1 MRKTLL
7 ILLPVGFLLFF
18 AACKKSSSNSTKG
31 LTGTW
36 AFLGGSAQI
45 QSTSQQPGGVT
56 MVTNTNYLTKNN
68 TGTMTFK
75 TDSLIIS
82 GLGYSVDTTIKAYFY
97 YNGTVYDSA
106 TQQVSLSIPP
116 TSATAKYTMVG
127 TDSLYFPN
135 GGILSALDSASVG
148 QGSTYVLKGDSLS
161 ILSQTTDSSSGV
173 KTITKATLNLK
184 RQ

>member
-7 ILLPVGFLLFF
+7 ILLPVGFLLIF
-18 AACKKSSSNSTKG
+18 AACKKSSSDSAKG

-45 QSTSQQPGGVT
+45 QSTSQQAGGVT
-56 MVTNTNYLTKNN
+56 MVTNTNYLTKHN
-68 TGTMTFK
+68 TGTITINK
-75 TDSLIIS
+75 DSMIVA

-97 YNGTVYDSA
+97 YNGAVYDSA
-106 TQQVSLSIPP
+106 SQQVSLSIPP
-116 TSATAKYTMVG
+116 TSAAAKYTMVG

-148 QGSTYVLKGDSLS
+148 QGSTYVLRGDSLA
-161 ILSQTTDSSSGV
+161 ILSQSVDSSNGT
-173 KTITKATLNLK
+173 KTVTKATLNLK